1 VTQVLVYQ
9 GIEQL
14 SNGFVKAIV
23 ISLGIEKR
31 TIVTEIILI
40 LLVCGV
46 VAGTVGSLVGLGGG
60 VIIVPVLLYLG
71 STSESFE
78 VTPQIAVG
86 TSLLVIA
93 FSSLS
98 SSISYFRQSKVDFRS
113 ALLFF
118 TASGPGAI
126 VGAFINNRMSGGA
139 FLIGFG
145 TFMIAVSFL
154 LMMRGRWKKRNTEW
168 SVTRTYHDTIT
179 NEHLTYG
186 YTRKVA
192 LTVSFAVGIL
202 AGMFGV
208 GGGALMM
215 PVMLLLFH
223 FPVHIAAAT
232 SMFMIFLSSIPG
244 SITHGLYGNINWI
257 FVIALAPGAWIG
269 GQFGAYLS
277 TKLKTRTLIIGLRAM
292 LVLTGIRLI
301 WTGML
306 DI

>member
-1 VTQVLVYQ
+1 M
-9 GIEQL
+9 
-14 SNGFVKAIV
+14 
-23 ISLGIEKR
+23 
-31 TIVTEIILI
+31 TEIVLI
-40 LLVCGV
+40 LLICGI

-71 STSESFE
+71 SRNADFD

-93 FSSLS
+93 VSSLS
-98 SSISYFRQSKVDFRS
+98 SSISYFRQNKVDVRS
-113 ALLFF
+113 SLLFF
-118 TASGPGAI
+118 LASGPGAI
-126 VGAFINNRMSGGA
+126 VGALVNTRMSGGS

-154 LMMRGRWKKRNTEW
+154 LMMRGRWKKRDAVW
-168 SVTRTYHDTIT
+168 SVTRTYHDEAT
-179 NEHLTYG
+179 NEDLTYG

-192 LTVSFAVGIL
+192 LTISFVVGVL

-223 FPVHIAAAT
+223 YPVHVAAAT

-244 SITHGLYGNINWI
+244 SITHGIYGNIEWL
-257 FVIALAPGAWIG
+257 FVVALAPGAWVG
-269 GQFGAYLS
+269 GQLGAYLS
-277 TKLKTRTLIIGLRAM
+277 TKLKTRTLIIGLRVM
-292 LVLTGIRLI
+292 LILTGVRLI
-301 WTGML
+301 WSG
-306 DI
+306 IKNF

>member
-1 VTQVLVYQ
+1 VA
-9 GIEQL
+9 G
-14 SNGFVKAIV
+14 
-23 ISLGIEKR
+23 
-31 TIVTEIILI
+31 IIL
-40 LLVCGV
+40 LLLICGI

-71 STSESFE
+71 STSSGME

-98 SSISYFRQSKVDFRS
+98 STISYFRQRKVDVRS

-118 TASGPGAI
+118 LASGPGAV
-126 VGAFINNRMSGGA
+126 VGAFVNTRMSGGL
-139 FLIGFG
+139 FLVGFG
-145 TFMIAVSFL
+145 TFMIVVSFL
-154 LMMRGRWKKRNTEW
+154 LIMRGRWKKQDAEW
-168 SVTRTYHDTIT
+168 TVTRVYHDPVT
-179 NEHLTYG
+179 NEDFQYG
-186 YTRKVA
+186 YSRRIA
-192 LTVSFAVGIL
+192 LSLSFIVGML

-223 FPVHIAAAT
+223 YPVHLAAAT

-244 SITHGLYGNINWI
+244 SITHGIYGNMDWL
-257 FVIALAPGAWIG
+257 FAAALAPGAWAG
-269 GQFGAYLS
+269 GQLGAFLS
-277 TKLKTRTLIIGLRAM
+277 TRLRTPALIIGLRIM
-292 LVLTGIRLI
+292 LVITGIRLI
-301 WTGML
+301 WTGIL

>member
-1 VTQVLVYQ
+1 MT
-9 GIEQL
+9 GI
-14 SNGFVKAIV
+14 V
-23 ISLGIEKR
+23 
-31 TIVTEIILI
+31 LI
-40 LLVCGV
+40 LLLCGI

-71 STSESFE
+71 SMSADFE

-93 FSSLS
+93 VSSLS
-98 SSISYFRQSKVDFRS
+98 SSIAYFRQRKVDVRS

-118 TASGPGAI
+118 LASGPGAI
-126 VGAFINNRMSGGA
+126 VGAYVNTRMSGGS

-154 LMMRGRWKKRNTEW
+154 LMMRGRWKKRDAVW
-168 SVTRTYHDTIT
+168 SVTRTYHDAVT
-179 NEHLTYG
+179 NEDITYG
-186 YTRKVA
+186 YTRKIA
-192 LTVSFAVGIL
+192 LTVSFVVGVI

-223 FPVHIAAAT
+223 YPVHVAAAT

-244 SITHGLYGNINWI
+244 SITHGLYGNIDLL
-257 FVIALAPGAWIG
+257 FVVALAPGAWVG
-269 GQFGAYLS
+269 GQLGAYLS
-277 TKLKTRTLIIGLRAM
+277 TKLKTRTLIICLRVM
-292 LVLTGIRLI
+292 LILTGIRLI
-301 WTGML
+301 WTG
-306 DI
+306 IPEI